1 MKITTVKNAR
11 TDRKLL
17 TGWCALIA
25 LMGGSSLW
33 WLYSKQSVMDAEAAD
48 ITNKLQNSSTIDH
61 ELAEANRRLKAAEG
75 QLRYLEQ
82 AVSAKSYVPTLL
94 KQLQLVGRQNKLS
107 VESVRPVVNVAA
119 AADKNASSKNAEAQ
133 LYDLQDIQIAV
144 NGRFWD
150 CMQFVDGLTR
160 FPKILAVR
168 RIDIKPKAR
177 QFKTDPYVVDM
188 SISLTAFIQKDKAAV
203 K

>member
-1 MKITTVKNAR
+1 
-11 TDRKLL
+11 
-17 TGWCALIA
+17 
-25 LMGGSSLW
+25 
-33 WLYSKQSVMDAEAAD
+33 MDAEVAD
-48 ITNKLQNSSTIDH
+48 ISNRLQNSSTIDN
-61 ELAEANRRLKAAEG
+61 ELKDANRRLQAAEG

-82 AVSAKSYVPTLL
+82 SVSARSYVPTLL
-94 KQLQLVGRQNKLS
+94 KQLQLVGKQHNLT
-107 VESVRPVVNVAA
+107 VESVRPVVNAA
-119 AADKNASSKNAEAQ
+119 PTTPNNNTDSKSAEAK

-168 RIDIKPKAR
+168 RIDVRPKAR
-177 QFKTDPYVVDM
+177 QYRTDPYVVDM
-188 SISLTAFIQKDKAAV
+188 SISLTAFIQKDKAAE